1 MREQKYLSSP
11 LALVLLESSGARAV
25 AMESSWDTS
34 HVPAPTRARAEGGD
48 AVPLH
53 RGQRGAAG
61 TPGEPHARDRPP
73 AWWPRQ
79 PWGSGGC
86 AAAAEPAGLGEAP
99 GEAPREPPRS
109 RRRGLLQAP
118 FSSFSKGNG
127 RFPKLHKIGFSDLI
141 PEPGSGSDFG
151 LRQAG
156 LAPRRWA
163 GGVAGERSTRS
174 ANCSIVS
181 AETKV

>member
-1 MREQKYLSSP
+1 
-11 LALVLLESSGARAV
+11 
-25 AMESSWDTS
+25 MEPSWDTS

-53 RGQRGAAG
+53 RGQRGAVG
-61 TPGEPHARDRPP
+61 TPESRTRGTGRLLGGPGSSGAAGGARRLQNPPGWAKRREKRREGRP
-73 AWWPRQ
+73 
-79 PWGSGGC
+79 
-86 AAAAEPAGLGEAP
+86 AAVAGAC
-99 GEAPREPPRS
+99 S
-109 RRRGLLQAP
+109 KAP

-156 LAPRRWA
+156 LVPRRWA